1 MLMLSPIIYLLLGLG
16 LGKTSYEIK
25 ETASAFLTKIV
36 IPLVIIFNI
45 VTNRSGVF
53 PIMLGMI
60 AIMFVML
67 LISKASSR
75 DPIQNL
81 CFCYLNIGWLGLPIA
96 STFLGDGAAMVII
109 AAYVGSSL
117 FGNSVGVGMLMED
130 KNLKSRIL
138 QTLQAPPVLAL
149 LIGFACLP
157 LKGQIE
163 EFCMPAY
170 EILKWMMGFL
180 GMTIL
185 GIWLAKSS
193 LKVQDFKTAIIQF
206 AARSFTMFLLLNLF
220 IVICGYYGITLV
232 TENKATLYLICLLPP
247 AANIIV
253 LETHYLKSG
262 RSASMIAC
270 GTCISIVAIFIYVCS
285 MMGMQSDFWL

>member
-1 MLMLSPIIYLLLGLG
+1 MLTPLIYLLLGLG

-25 ETASAFLTKIV
+25 EKASSFLTKIV

-45 VTNRSGVF
+45 ATNRSGVF
-53 PIMLGMI
+53 PILFGMI
-60 AIMFVML
+60 VIMTVML
-67 LISKASSR
+67 LISRVSSR

-81 CFCYLNIGWLGLPIA
+81 CFCYLNIGWLGLPVA
-96 STFLGDGAAMVII
+96 STFFGDGAAMVII

-117 FGNSVGVGMLMED
+117 FGNSVGVGLMMED
-130 KNLKSRIL
+130 NNLKSRIL
-138 QTLQAPPVLAL
+138 QTVQAPPVLAL
-149 LIGFACLP
+149 LIGVACMP
-157 LKGQIE
+157 FKDQIE
-163 EFCMPAY
+163 EFFVPAY
-170 EILKWMMGFL
+170 EILKWTMGFL

-193 LKVQDFKTAIIQF
+193 LKTQDFKIAIIQF
-206 AARSFTMFLLLNLF
+206 TARSLTMFLLLSLF
-220 IVICGYYGITLV
+220 IVVCGYYDISLV

-262 RSASMIAC
+262 RSASMLAC
-270 GTCISIVAIFIYVCS
+270 GTCISIVAIFIYVCIA
-285 MMGMQSDFWL
+285 MGMQSGFWV